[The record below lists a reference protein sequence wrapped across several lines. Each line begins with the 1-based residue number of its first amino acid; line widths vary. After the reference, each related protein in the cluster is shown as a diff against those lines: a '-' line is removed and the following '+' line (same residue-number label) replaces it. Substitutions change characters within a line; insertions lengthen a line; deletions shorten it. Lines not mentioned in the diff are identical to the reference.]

1 LKAALGESE
10 EEALHRLLTAGHL
23 IQCCVAEKLVDCFSS
38 GQLKQMLRDRQ
49 LKLSGTKEQMTE
61 RLCTADAAGMEKA
74 VAGIILLRC
83 SETGQQLANQFLARK
98 EDVRRNALEAL
109 RQRNLEL
116 AVSVVSSFN
125 DELGFPIDP
134 MFSSSR
140 ETLREQLR
148 RTFTASPKI
157 LSGVDEKALECC
169 RIAVGMSFLGLGL
182 VWPPSDPETESRME
196 DMTLDVVAMLISSV
210 QSGMNLEDWRTSGFV
225 KSIKIVGSSGGD
237 SCPACKSAQKA
248 PWPIKD
254 VPELPIPDCTSE
266 GGCNCSYVTHEIG
279 E

>member
-1 LKAALGESE
+1 MFS
-10 EEALHRLLTAGHL
+10 
-23 IQCCVAEKLVDCFSS
+23 LV
-38 GQLKQMLRDRQ
+38 QLKQMARDRQ
-49 LKLSGTKEQMTE
+49 LKLSGRKDQIAE
-61 RLCTADAAGMEKA
+61 RLCGADPAGMGKA
-74 VAGIILLRC
+74 VAEIALLRC
-83 SETGQQLANQFLARK
+83 SEAGRQLANQFLARQ
-98 EDVRRNALEAL
+98 EDVRRNAMEAL

-134 MFSSSR
+134 IFSSSS

-148 RTFTASPKI
+148 RTFTTNPKI
-157 LSGVDEKALECC
+157 LSGEDKTVLEHC

-182 VWPPSDPETESRME
+182 ECPPADPETERKLE
-196 DMTLDVVAMLISSV
+196 DGKLDVPRMIISSV